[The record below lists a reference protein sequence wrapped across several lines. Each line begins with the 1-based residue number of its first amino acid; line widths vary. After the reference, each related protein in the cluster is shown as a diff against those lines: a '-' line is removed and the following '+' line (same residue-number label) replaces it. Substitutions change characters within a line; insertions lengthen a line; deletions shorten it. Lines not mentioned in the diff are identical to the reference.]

1 MSQRKASVDVLPDVD
16 DSPLTLFT
24 ILYLLS
30 GPAYTIERMRE
41 FDPTMPILS
50 TM

>member
-1 MSQRKASVDVLPDVD
+1 MLNSSNLETFLIVLQ
-16 DSPLTLFT
+16 
-24 ILYLLS
+24 YLSS
-30 GPAYTIERMRE
+30 GPAYTIERMKE